1 MLFSPLTAPSP
12 PFIWKGVWA
21 AAEPEF
27 LRDAQLDKHTEWG
40 EKGKGKLDYILL
52 FVRPSESLV
61 PKKEERL
68 PVLSGE

>member
-1 MLFSPLTAPSP
+1 M
-12 PFIWKGVWA
+12 
-21 AAEPEF
+21 EPEF